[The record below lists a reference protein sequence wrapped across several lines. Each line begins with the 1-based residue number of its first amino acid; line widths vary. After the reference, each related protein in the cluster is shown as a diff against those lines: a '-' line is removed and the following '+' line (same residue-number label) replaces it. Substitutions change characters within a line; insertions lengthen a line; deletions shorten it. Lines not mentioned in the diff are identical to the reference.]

1 MNTSINTCPSCGA
14 AVNAGARFCIS
25 CGHSLSESTAG
36 DADASAASYLATERG
51 MPLGEEAAGADEG
64 TQGATVS
71 ASIGSTPEDAM
82 AADAL
87 SEPGLDVSAS
97 TASQA
102 PDAPSTDEGS
112 AAFIPGSASENMTFY
127 TPGTADASEA
137 SGGSEDVG
145 SDTSVQ
151 AGQPQTP
158 STQEVGGATSGIS
171 SPAASAT
178 ESEQPSADSWYDSLS
193 SSPGGSISSD
203 TLRISPISDA
213 TPSGSPTVNISEQSA
228 SAASASYSPPA
239 SQTEPLSSASAPA
252 FTPPPAFNSAPMQP
266 PGGQPV
272 YTPPTQQG
280 QGQSYYAPP
289 AQQFQGQQPYAPPPQ
304 YNQAPPKTQMQGY
317 GNYPPVY
324 PGYGP
329 QPGAAAKDPTT
340 ALLLELIGYVGILG
354 IGHIYAGRTN
364 RGIALLIGWI
374 LYLSVSGVLT
384 LMCVGCA
391 MLLIW
396 PLVPI
401 GSGLWIKNDLEKER
415 AMGMQR

>member
-1 MNTSINTCPSCGA
+1 MSTSMNTCPSCGA

-36 DADASAASYLATERG
+36 NADAPAASSLAPERG
-51 MPLGEEAAGADEG
+51 MPLGEESAGADEG
-64 TQGATVS
+64 NQGATVS

-82 AADAL
+82 VADTL
-87 SEPGLDVSAS
+87 SEPSLDVSAS

-112 AAFIPGSASENMTFY
+112 AAFIPSYASENTTFY
-127 TPGTADASEA
+127 TPDTADASEA
-137 SGGSEDVG
+137 SGGSEGVG

-171 SPAASAT
+171 SPAASAI
-178 ESEQPSADSWYDSLS
+178 EAEQPSVDSWYDSLS

-203 TLRISPISDA
+203 TLRISPISDV

-228 SAASASYSPPA
+228 SAASTSYSPPA

-252 FTPPPAFNSAPMQP
+252 FTPPPTFNSAPMQP
-266 PGGQPV
+266 PGGQPA

-280 QGQSYYAPP
+280 EGQSYYAPP

-304 YNQAPPKTQMQGY
+304 YNQAPPNTQMQGY

-324 PGYGP
+324 PGYGA
-329 QPGAAAKDPTT
+329 QSSAMGKDPTV
-340 ALLLELIGYVGILG
+340 ALMLELIGYAGILG

-364 RGIALLIGWI
+364 RGIALLVGWLVYFSAAWVLSIVCIGC
-374 LYLSVSGVLT
+374 
-384 LMCVGCA
+384 LMFIA
-391 MLLIW
+391 W
-396 PLVPI
+396 PFVPI
-401 GSGLWIKNDLEKER
+401 LSGLWIKNDLDKER